1 MWGSDYPHMEGTWP
15 HMIDSLRETFSDVA
29 ENQIRRM
36 LGTNTC
42 DVFDFD
48 MNKIRIIGDRI
59 GPEIHAI
66 TGK

>member
-1 MWGSDYPHMEGTWP
+1 
-15 HMIDSLRETFSDVA
+15 
-29 ENQIRRM
+29 M

-48 MNKIRIIGDRI
+48 MNKMRIIGDRI
-59 GPEIHAI
+59 GPQIHAI